1 MFRGFFGLH
10 QQVLRSGLWASL
22 RPGEKDLYV
31 YLMEESERF
40 CTLVLKR
47 TDAEIQA
54 AVGTA
59 SRTLCNARKRLQERG
74 LIGYRSGD
82 GNKYQYTICDP
93 ATGKPYPGAQ
103 RLPFSHAKKRNDET
117 LQIHTTQRYTIQPD
131 VSADRKPKERLE
143 DHGLP
148 NVFSD

>member
-59 SRTLCNARKRLQERG
+59 SRTLCNARKRLQEHG
-74 LIGYRSGD
+74 LIECRSGD
-82 GNKYQYTICDP
+82 GNKYTYTICDP
-93 ATGKPYPGAQ
+93 VTHKPYPGAQ
-103 RLPFSHAKKRNDET
+103 RLPFSHAKKRSDGA
-117 LQIHTTQRYTIQPD
+117 LQIHTRERDRMPLA
-131 VSADRKPKERLE
+131 SPDRKMTEERLE